1 MCIQIL
7 FVFVDVDEPRNGR
20 IMEYFRVRDFE
31 APLIRLINLTDHV
44 TYQLPSDTLDL
55 QTIKT
60 FCQSY
65 LEGKA
70 KVAFTL
76 ISRVTK
82 EEKQFVLMLVTCLCA
97 CWCHSLRC
105 RVSRYLKGG
114 TNSRWRSWWE
124 RLWSKSPSTPT
135 RLFLSFSVCK
145 CFLFKKKRW
154 PSRLQLQLSDD

>member
-31 APLIRLINLTDHV
+31 APLIRMINLTDHV

-97 CWCHSLRC
+97 C
-105 RVSRYLKGG
+105 
-114 TNSRWRSWWE
+114 
-124 RLWSKSPSTPT
+124 
-135 RLFLSFSVCK
+135 
-145 CFLFKKKRW
+145 
-154 PSRLQLQLSDD
+154 